1 MVYEADYTVYLDTNS
16 SLIVN
21 VTVDFIILPIGSPFV
36 CTSTF
41 IQIPQVTSL
50 SYVQANMIVV
60 YHIYARYTNP
70 HPILVIRWDQM

>member
-16 SLIVN
+16 SLILN
-21 VTVDFIILPIGSPFV
+21 VTVDFIMLPIGASFV

-50 SYVQANMIVV
+50 LYVQANMTVV
-60 YHIYARYTNP
+60 YHIYAQDI
-70 HPILVIRWDQM
+70 PILIQPWL